1 MGICVLY
8 FWLGPWAPADGC
20 GLGQPVWAVS
30 WALCSRGDTRGVW
43 TLNACS
49 LSQKV
54 FSDRIYSFA
63 GINV

>member
-54 FSDRIYSFA
+54 FSD
-63 GINV
+63 

>member
-30 WALCSRGDTRGVW
+30 VVGQLGAVLPWGHGDTHGVW
-43 TLNACS
+43 TLNARS
-49 LSQKV
+49 LSQKG
-54 FSDRIYSFA
+54 FSD
-63 GINV
+63 